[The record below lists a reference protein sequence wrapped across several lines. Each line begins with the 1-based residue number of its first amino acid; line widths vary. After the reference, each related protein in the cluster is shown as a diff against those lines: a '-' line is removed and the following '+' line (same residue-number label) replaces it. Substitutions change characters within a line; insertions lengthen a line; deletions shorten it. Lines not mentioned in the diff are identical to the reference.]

1 MLLKIR
7 KFMEEMHKKVLNI
20 AKSFHRFCEDN
31 DIQYFMMSGTLLGAV
46 RHKGFI
52 PWDDDIDFGMTP
64 ENYKRLI
71 SLRDKFNESN
81 PNLIMFLPGD
91 KDYFYQ
97 FVKIV
102 DKSTTIQE
110 KYISSKKYAIG
121 VFIDIFEF
129 CGAGN
134 SMDEAQSLVKEIC
147 KEFKI
152 YYCTVAIKDNLKIIR
167 DNYKRKEIG
176 LLKLFVK
183 GLLYMMVM
191 FYGKLVGKQ
200 RLMRKIKQTREK
212 YDFNKSSLIFD
223 PDGMS
228 LRGVIPKECIT
239 NGVQLMDFENERFYG
254 LKNYDR
260 YLTYIYKDYMT
271 LPKEE
276 DRIPHHFAYSN
287 LELPYE
293 EYKKDE

>member
-1 MLLKIR
+1 MSLKIR

-71 SLRDKFNESN
+71 SLRNKFNESN
-81 PNLIMFLPGD
+81 PDLIMFLPGD

-102 DKSTTIQE
+102 DKATTIQE

-134 SMDEAQSLVKEIC
+134 ILESSKELIRRIG
-147 KEFKI
+147 KEFKV
-152 YYCTVAIKDNLKIIR
+152 YYCTVAIKDNLMLVKNAYI
-167 DNYKRKEIG
+167 KREISF
-176 LLKLFVK
+176 LSLCKKTV
-183 GLLYMMVM
+183 LYVMVM
-191 FYGKLVGKQ
+191 IYGKLVGKRKLIQ
-200 RLMRKIKQTREK
+200 KIKQTREQ
-212 YDFNKSSLIFD
+212 YNFNESKLVFD

-228 LRGVIPKECIT
+228 LRGVIPKEYIES
-239 NGVQLMDFENERFYG
+239 GVQLMDFEGNKFFG
-254 LKNYDR
+254 LKEYDK
-260 YLTYIYKDYMT
+260 YLTHIYKDYMT

-276 DRIPHHFAYSN
+276 DRVPHHFAYVN
-287 LELPYE
+287 LKLPFE
-293 EYKKDE
+293 EYKKI